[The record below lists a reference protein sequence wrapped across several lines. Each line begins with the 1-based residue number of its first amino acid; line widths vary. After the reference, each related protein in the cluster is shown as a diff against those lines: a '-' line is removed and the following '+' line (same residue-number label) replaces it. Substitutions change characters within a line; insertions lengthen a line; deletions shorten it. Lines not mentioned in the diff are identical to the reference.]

1 MAEEQGFIPRFDLEV
16 PKDIVDATIKDM
28 ERYLNTLVREEQGLG
43 NLIETAIAAMKREE
57 EADSEDNVDLDELDD
72 LGLEDDDYADFYS
85 FQEEL
90 GDDE

>member
-57 EADSEDNVDLDELDD
+57 EADSEDNIDLDELDD

-90 GDDE
+90 GEDE

>member
-1 MAEEQGFIPRFDLEV
+1 
-16 PKDIVDATIKDM
+16 
-28 ERYLNTLVREEQGLG
+28 
-43 NLIETAIAAMKREE
+43 MKREE

>member
-57 EADSEDNVDLDELDD
+57 EADSEDSVDLDELDD

-90 GDDE
+90 GEDE

>member
-57 EADSEDNVDLDELDD
+57 EADSEDNIDLDELDD

>member
-1 MAEEQGFIPRFDLEV
+1 M
-16 PKDIVDATIKDM
+16 
-28 ERYLNTLVREEQGLG
+28 REEQGLG

-90 GDDE
+90 GEDE

>member
-1 MAEEQGFIPRFDLEV
+1 MAEEQGLIIPRFDLEV

-57 EADSEDNVDLDELDD
+57 EADSEDNIDLDELDD
-72 LGLEDDDYADFYS
+72 LGLEDDDYRR
-85 FQEEL
+85 L
-90 GDDE
+90 L

>member
-57 EADSEDNVDLDELDD
+57 EAYSEDSVDLDELDD

-90 GDDE
+90 GEDE

>member
-57 EADSEDNVDLDELDD
+57 ETDSEDSVDLDELDD

-90 GDDE
+90 GEDE

>member
-57 EADSEDNVDLDELDD
+57 EADSEDSVDLDELDD